1 MGANEISS
9 DQGWDETKVTW
20 EVWDPELENEI
31 RFRGR
36 RWEDWDP
43 ELANEISTDQGWDET
58 QVKRSETWPVPPW
71 EDDRYKD
78 CFTDGQLDPE
88 KCPYLM
94 KRSKTWPVPPEDD
107 PKYKDCFTDGLLDPT
122 KCPYK
127 RSSGQGWDE
136 TKTYWEDW
144 DPELANEIR
153 GPLDQHKPNPLDPQV
168 EPNLQF
174 PDGPAKRFLNFPPG
188 NHGNGDWNGPQVEP
202 PTDPSLE
209 RFSKFPG
216 KFPPGHHGEGDWNGP
231 QVEPPT
237 DPALDLFVRP

>member
-1 MGANEISS
+1 MG
-9 DQGWDETKVTW
+9 D
-20 EVWDPELENEI
+20 WDPELENEI
-31 RFRGR
+31 SSGQG
-36 RWEDWDP
+36 WD
-43 ELANEISTDQGWDET
+43 ETKISSDQGWDET

-78 CFTDGQLDPE
+78 CFTDG
-88 KCPYLM
+88 M
-94 KRSKTWPVPPEDD
+94 
-107 PKYKDCFTDGLLDPT
+107 LDPT

-136 TKTYWEDW
+136 TQ
-144 DPELANEIR
+144 IR
-153 GPLDQHKPNPLDPQV
+153 FRGSILDQHKPNPLEPEV

-174 PDGPAKRFLNFPPG
+174 PDGPAKRFLKFPPG
-188 NHGNGDWNGPQVEP
+188 HHGEGDWNGPQVEP

-237 DPALDLFVRP
+237 DPSLDLFVKPDPNEPQVEPNLQFPDGPARR